1 MTSRI
6 QLTPNLG
13 KQMLLVA
20 AVMVG
25 TSGTLVDQ
33 AKAQPQAP
41 LAFEVASVR
50 QHPLERGFLRR
61 FPTDKIQCPGVGHC
75 GISGSRFTD
84 DVASLNDLIMDAYH
98 VKPYQVTG
106 LPDWGDSGHDIYDV
120 NAKVEGDRTP
130 TLDEVRR
137 MLQTLL
143 ADRFQLKL
151 HHETKD
157 LPVYA
162 LVIAKNGPKL
172 TPATGSACPGD
183 GRGPGGNNGD
193 GGGRRG
199 GGGGGRGDDAEFAF
213 LRSWEHIPTI
223 LAGRAGRPVVDKT
236 GLTGNYCTLDGQ
248 DPMRSLMSALGPGGG
263 RGRGDQPPSVSPNAD
278 LDGPSVFTLVEEKWG
293 MKLEPQKGPV
303 DILVIDHVERPSEN

>member
-1 MTSRI
+1 MT
-6 QLTPNLG
+6 
-13 KQMLLVA
+13 KMLLLFALIDV
-20 AVMVG
+20 V
-25 TSGTLVDQ
+25 
-33 AKAQPQAP
+33 KAQAPAP
-41 LAFEVASVR
+41 LAFEVASIK
-50 QHPLERGFLRR
+50 QHPLARGFLRR
-61 FPTDKIQCPGVGHC
+61 FPTDKIECPGVGHC
-75 GISGSRFTD
+75 GISGNRFTD

-143 ADRFQLKL
+143 ADRFKLKL
-151 HHETKD
+151 HHETKE

-172 TPATGSACPGD
+172 TPLVREEGKAPVCPEQSV
-183 GRGPGGNNGD
+183 RSEAGGK
-193 GGGRRG
+193 
-199 GGGGGRGDDAEFAF
+199 GGGGGRAGGPADRDPAEFAF
-213 LRSWEHIPTI
+213 LRSWEHIPTL
-223 LAGRAGRPVVDKT
+223 LAGRAGRPVIDKT

-248 DPMRSLMSALGPGGG
+248 DPIMALMSALGPGGG
-263 RGRGDQPPSVSPNAD
+263 RGRGDQPLPAASADAD
-278 LDGPSVFTLVEEKWG
+278 LDAPSIFTLVEEKWG
-293 MKLEPQKGPV
+293 LKLESQKGPV